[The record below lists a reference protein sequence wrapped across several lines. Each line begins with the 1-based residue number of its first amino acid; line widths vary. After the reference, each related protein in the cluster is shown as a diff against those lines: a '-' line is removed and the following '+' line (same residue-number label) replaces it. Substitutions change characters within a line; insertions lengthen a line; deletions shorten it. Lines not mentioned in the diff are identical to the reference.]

1 MERMMPSIDRALR
14 AESHSCIAFTGA
26 GGKTTAMFQLARS
39 LPEPVIVTATTHLG
53 AWQVGRADRHIVS
66 DSPGPLE
73 ELEHGLKG
81 VILVTSPLEGDRT
94 RPVNEKLLTWLHAF
108 CGNHAIPLLVEADG
122 SRQKPL
128 KAWAD
133 HEPAVPGFAD
143 QVVQVVGL
151 SALGKPLQ
159 EENVHRVDIFSRLS
173 GLHPG
178 DTVTAEAITHVLS
191 HPEGGLKNTPASPR
205 EGCDLKS
212 SRYT

>member
-1 MERMMPSIDRALR
+1 MPSIDRALR
-14 AESHSCIAFTGA
+14 AETSPCIAFVGA

-39 LPEPVIVTATTHLG
+39 LPAPVIVTATSHLG
-53 AWQVGRADRHIVS
+53 AWQVELADHHIVS

-73 ELEHGLKG
+73 ELEHGLQG
-81 VILVTSPLEGDRT
+81 VILVTGGLDGDRT
-94 RPVNEKLLTWLHAF
+94 RPVDEELPAWLHEY
-108 CGNHAIPLLVEADG
+108 CGYHAIPLLVEADG

-133 HEPAVPGFAD
+133 HEPAIPAFAD

-159 EENVHRVDIFSRLS
+159 EQDVQRVEIFSRRS

-178 DTVTAEAITHVLS
+178 GTITSDAILKTL
-191 HPEGGLKNTPASPR
+191 EGLGRP
-205 EGCDLKS
+205 
-212 SRYT
+212 